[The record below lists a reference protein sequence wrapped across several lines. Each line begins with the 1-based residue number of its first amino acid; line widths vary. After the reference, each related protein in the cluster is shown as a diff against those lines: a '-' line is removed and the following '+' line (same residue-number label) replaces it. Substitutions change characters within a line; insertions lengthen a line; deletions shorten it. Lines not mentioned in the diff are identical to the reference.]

1 MLVGVTRDPG
11 QIDTHGYAVNF
22 EVERVLSGRF
32 TPGTQLRIGWE
43 EMSPSRRPRF
53 IDGGRV
59 LLALEPLPG
68 YSLWRSRFP
77 GGKAHAVAQR
87 GEGFL
92 RDPDAPTLLR
102 LSQYLSLP
110 DDQRQRAAGAAALAA
125 LVAESHPDLAMGALQ
140 RLNLMSGLNEKLASG
155 GMVWLVQG
163 VHDPQRPMEIRE
175 GILALVAERM
185 LHKLRGVVAEL
196 ALPGG
201 PLEAAATAALAALDG
216 SLPVERVKLLLAS
229 RDPALRSVG
238 VRYARDTAAEGRLR
252 SLVRVDPD
260 PEVRIAALDALVE
273 WRGLR
278 AFGDV
283 EPALFDADPAV
294 RARAALA
301 IGGLGAETVP
311 RLQELVERGSHEDA
325 VGPIAAL
332 RFSGAEGTLALREI
346 AAGHSDERVRSLAKI
361 ALGQGLGRH

>member
-1 MLVGVTRDPG
+1 
-11 QIDTHGYAVNF
+11 
-22 EVERVLSGRF
+22 
-32 TPGTQLRIGWE
+32 
-43 EMSPSRRPRF
+43 
-53 IDGGRV
+53 
-59 LLALEPLPG
+59 
-68 YSLWRSRFP
+68 
-77 GGKAHAVAQR
+77 
-87 GEGFL
+87 
-92 RDPDAPTLLR
+92 
-102 LSQYLSLP
+102 
-110 DDQRQRAAGAAALAA
+110 
-125 LVAESHPDLAMGALQ
+125 
-140 RLNLMSGLNEKLASG
+140 
-155 GMVWLVQG
+155 MVWLVQG
-163 VHDPQRPMEIRE
+163 VRDPQRPMEIRE
-175 GILALVAERM
+175 GILTLVAERM
-185 LHKLRGVVAEL
+185 LHKMRVVVAEL

-201 PLEAAATAALAALDG
+201 PLEAAATATLAALDG

-294 RARAALA
+294 RARAARA
-301 IGGLGAETVP
+301 IGDLGAETVP

-332 RFSGAEGTLALREI
+332 RFSGAAGTLALREI
-346 AAGHSDERVRSLAKI
+346 AASHSDERVRTLARI